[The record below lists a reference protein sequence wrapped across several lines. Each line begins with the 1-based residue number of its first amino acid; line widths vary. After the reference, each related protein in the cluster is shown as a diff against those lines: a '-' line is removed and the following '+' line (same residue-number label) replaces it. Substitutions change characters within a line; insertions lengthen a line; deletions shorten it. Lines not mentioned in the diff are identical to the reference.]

1 MPNYLNPTVVELD
14 DVNFEKID
22 FEPGTGVFKSADFA
36 ILDAG
41 SMQNLNITVDRDG
54 ERYTKQLQG
63 VCFVDSWAIS
73 RGPGAD
79 IDDNLA
85 PVDDPHSSGHGNYV
99 NNPYSGLSVPPPS
112 ENTSQLEAGPDPAN
126 FYRGGDVNGVEGA
139 NPAADPA
146 LAYDGTYY
154 HPFRGEMQLSTLD
167 ARGYDFVDPVKGGD
181 NDVDGYVHPN
191 RPSASGAG
199 TYEFLTEPKFTEDV
213 TYITTDSSGEILYSD
228 AKRQAANATKY
239 VDLDAADPYKYI
251 ATDEN
256 GEFMPYVPIT
266 GISGKERPKDQFVAE
281 AADGSALLTQ
291 SNSIMHVNI
300 TRDIKSFDK
309 NQTPEAFD
317 QRRKRGTR
325 DLLQGIVFCSM
336 VKKIFNT
343 GADDA
348 DLELKNVDFSSAE
361 ERESGLFFVNIEDS
375 EVVNSSDGIMLQQG
389 NTSENYPSQILGDG
403 ATAEEFKDWMVMKL
417 GASARTAT
425 DYVGA
430 VAGDETKR
438 EFDLRR
444 EFLRLTDP
452 NFGTISD
459 FKRDA
464 DGNQLYLD
472 GSGAETPDKLPPSTD
487 MADHIPLYKYSAVIE
502 GSGKDRTFTIPN
514 DVLHKTLLAFNG
526 YKRGRRAID
535 VDEEHG
541 IVDVSGDWTGAAA
554 GAAKVVTT
562 PSEWYPPAP
571 LGAGEDPVNNRVDGE
586 TLDDEIQYW
595 NFRTAQGEDGV
606 TVTDGEP
613 QQELEYVPFAR
624 FDKMMVYYTIDIFF
638 QQKSL
643 AEVTPDGL
651 NALTIEGSTST
662 ETGDVVT
669 TEGVG
674 YDFYDTKLNFILE
687 WVLTHEDQAAVGERN
702 SSQAA
707 DQPATATHYQTVP
720 GKKNVWEDAWN
731 VDP

>member
-73 RGPGAD
+73 RGPGGD

-99 NNPYSGLSVPPPS
+99 NNPYNGLSPPPPS
-112 ENTSQLEAGPDPAN
+112 VNTSQLEAGPDPAN
-126 FYRGGDVNGVEGA
+126 FYRGGNVNGVVGA
-139 NPAADPA
+139 GAADDPA

-154 HPFRGEMQLSTLD
+154 HSFRGEMQLSTLD

-181 NDVDGYVHPN
+181 GGSGADAYVHPN

-199 TYEFLTEPKFTEDV
+199 TYEFLTEPKFSEDV
-213 TYITTDSSGEILYSD
+213 TYVTTDASGEMLYSD
-228 AKRQAANATKY
+228 AIGGGRSRSEQY
-239 VDLDAADPYKYI
+239 L

-256 GEFMPYVPIT
+256 GEIMPYVPIT
-266 GISGKERPKDQFVAE
+266 GISGVERVLGNEVSTEDPNP
-281 AADGSALLTQ
+281 LLTQ

-300 TRDIKSFDK
+300 TRDIKNFDK

-325 DLLQGIVFCSM
+325 DLLQGIIFCSM

-348 DLELKNVDFSSAE
+348 DLELKNVDFSAAE

-389 NTSENYPSQILGDG
+389 NTAENYPSNQLDNQNFDAWIR
-403 ATAEEFKDWMVMKL
+403 MKL
-417 GASARTAT
+417 GGAAVGGA
-425 DYVGA
+425 YVPGTPVLA
-430 VAGDETKR
+430 AETKR

-472 GSGAETPDKLPPSTD
+472 GSGAETTDSQLDPSNKYE
-487 MADHIPLYKYSAVIE
+487 PLYEYSAVVE

-541 IVDVSGDWTGAAA
+541 KVDVSGDWTDAAA

-571 LGAGEDPVNNRVDGE
+571 LGAGDDPVNNRVDGQ
-586 TLDDEIQYW
+586 TLDDEIKYW
-595 NFRTAQGEDGV
+595 NFRTAQGSDGV
-606 TVTDGEP
+606 AVTDGEP
-613 QQELEYVPFAR
+613 HQELEYVPFVR

-687 WVLTHEDQAAVGERN
+687 WVLTHEDQEAVGERN

-731 VDP
+731 AP

>member
-22 FEPGTGVFKSADFA
+22 FGPGTGVFKSADFA

-54 ERYTKQLQG
+54 ERFTKQLQG
-63 VCFVDSWAIS
+63 VCFVDSWATS
-73 RGPGAD
+73 RGDPSTG
-79 IDDNLA
+79 IDDTLA
-85 PVDDPHSSGHGNYV
+85 PVDDPDPAGHGNYV
-99 NNPYSGLSVPPPS
+99 NNPYNGLSVPI

-126 FYRGGDVNGVEGA
+126 FYRGGGVNGVEGA
-139 NPAADPA
+139 DPGDDPA

-181 NDVDGYVHPN
+181 GGSGATAYVHPN
-191 RPSASGAG
+191 RPSTTGAG
-199 TYEFLTEPKFTEDV
+199 KYEFLTEPKFTEDV
-213 TYITTDSSGEILYSD
+213 TYVTIDGSGVLLYSD
-228 AKRQAANATKY
+228 ALEAGRNREDKY
-239 VDLDAADPYKYI
+239 L

-256 GEFMPYVPIT
+256 GEIMPYVPIT
-266 GISGKERPKDQFVAE
+266 GISGVERVLGTDVDATTDPNP
-281 AADGSALLTQ
+281 LLTQ

-300 TRDIKSFDK
+300 TRDIKNFDK

-325 DLLQGIVFCSM
+325 DLLQGIIFCSM

-343 GADDA
+343 GTDDA

-389 NTSENYPSQILGDG
+389 NTDENYPSNMLGTQD
-403 ATAEEFKDWMVMKL
+403 FKAWMEMKL
-417 GASARTAT
+417 GAAAFDDVNAYEPDTSVRE
-425 DYVGA
+425 G
-430 VAGDETKR
+430 ETKR

-472 GSGAETPDKLPPSTD
+472 ASGAETTNSQYDSSNKYE
-487 MADHIPLYKYSAVIE
+487 PLYEYSAVVE

-535 VDEEHG
+535 FDEEHG
-541 IVDVSGDWTGAAA
+541 KVDVSGDWTGAET

-562 PSEWYPPAP
+562 PSEWYPPADVVD
-571 LGAGEDPVNNRVDGE
+571 GSIDNRVDGQ
-586 TLDDEIQYW
+586 TLDDEIKYW
-595 NFRTAQGEDGV
+595 NFRTAQGQGADPA
-606 TVTDGEP
+606 TDAAP
-613 QQELEYVPFAR
+613 YQELEYIPFVR
-624 FDKMMVYYTIDIFF
+624 YDKMMVYYTIDIFF

-674 YDFYDTKLNFILE
+674 NDFYDTKLNFILE
-687 WVLTHEDQAAVGERN
+687 WVLTHENQDTVAERN
-702 SSQAA
+702 SSKAA

-720 GKKNVWEDAWN
+720 GKKNVWEDAWST
-731 VDP
+731 P

>member
-73 RGPGAD
+73 RGPGGD

-99 NNPYSGLSVPPPS
+99 NNPYNGLSPPPPS
-112 ENTSQLEAGPDPAN
+112 VNTSQLEAGPDPAN
-126 FYRGGDVNGVEGA
+126 FYRGGNVNGVVGA
-139 NPAADPA
+139 GAADDPA

-154 HPFRGEMQLSTLD
+154 HSFRGEMQLSTLD

-181 NDVDGYVHPN
+181 GGSGADAYVHPN

-199 TYEFLTEPKFTEDV
+199 TYEFLTEPKFSEDV
-213 TYITTDSSGEILYSD
+213 TYVTTDASGEMLYSD
-228 AKRQAANATKY
+228 AIGGGRSRSEQY
-239 VDLDAADPYKYI
+239 L

-256 GEFMPYVPIT
+256 GEIMPYVPIT
-266 GISGKERPKDQFVAE
+266 GISGVERVLGNEVSTEDPNP
-281 AADGSALLTQ
+281 LLTQ

-300 TRDIKSFDK
+300 TRDIKNFDK

-325 DLLQGIVFCSM
+325 DLLQGIIFCSM

-389 NTSENYPSQILGDG
+389 NTAENYPSNQLDNQNFDAWIR
-403 ATAEEFKDWMVMKL
+403 MKL
-417 GASARTAT
+417 GGAAVGGA
-425 DYVGA
+425 YVPGTPVLA
-430 VAGDETKR
+430 AETKR

-472 GSGAETPDKLPPSTD
+472 GSGAETTDSQLDPSNKYE
-487 MADHIPLYKYSAVIE
+487 PLYEYSAVVE

-541 IVDVSGDWTGAAA
+541 KVDVSGDWTDAAS
-554 GAAKVVTT
+554 GVAKVVTT

-571 LGAGEDPVNNRVDGE
+571 LGAGDDPVNNRVDGQ
-586 TLDDEIQYW
+586 TLDDEIKYW
-595 NFRTAQGEDGV
+595 NFRTAQGSDGV
-606 TVTDGEP
+606 AVTDGEP
-613 QQELEYVPFAR
+613 HQELEYVPFVR

-687 WVLTHEDQAAVGERN
+687 WVLTHEDQEAVGERN

-731 VDP
+731 AP

>member
-22 FEPGTGVFKSADFA
+22 FAPGTGVFKSADFA

-63 VCFVDSWAIS
+63 VCFVDSWATS
-73 RGPGAD
+73 RGTASTG
-79 IDDNLA
+79 IDDTLA
-85 PVDDPHSSGHGNYV
+85 PVENPDPAGHGNYEDTFS
-99 NNPYSGLSVPPPS
+99 YSGAPEDNV
-112 ENTSQLEAGPDPAN
+112 SQLEVGPNPAN
-126 FYRGGDVNGVEGA
+126 FYNNTPVS
-139 NPAADPA
+139 AAAAAIDPA
-146 LAYDGTYY
+146 LAMDNAGSY
-154 HPFRGEMQLSTLD
+154 HAFRGEMQLSAID
-167 ARGYDFVDPVKGGD
+167 DRGYVFVDPVHGGSS
-181 NDVDGYVHPN
+181 VDGTTYVHPN
-191 RPSASGAG
+191 PPSMTGAG
-199 TYEFLTEPKFTEDV
+199 KYEFLTEPKFTEDV
-213 TYITTDSSGEILYSD
+213 TYMTVFLPDASGVLLYSD
-228 AKRQAANATKY
+228 AIGAGQKRSE
-239 VDLDAADPYKYI
+239 LHL

-256 GEFMPYVPIT
+256 GEIMPYVPIT
-266 GISGKERPKDQFVAE
+266 GISGVERVL
-281 AADGSALLTQ
+281 GSEVSTEDPNPLLTQ

-300 TRDIKSFDK
+300 TRDVKNFDK

-325 DLLQGIVFCSM
+325 DLLQGIIFCSM

-343 GADDA
+343 GTDDA

-389 NTSENYPSQILGDG
+389 NTAENYPSNQLDSQAFDAWIR
-403 ATAEEFKDWMVMKL
+403 MKL
-417 GASARTAT
+417 GAA
-425 DYVGA
+425 A
-430 VAGDETKR
+430 VAGAYVPGDSVRAAETKR

-444 EFLRLTDP
+444 EFLRLSDP

-472 GSGAETPDKLPPSTD
+472 ASGVETTDSQLTPSNKYE
-487 MADHIPLYKYSAVIE
+487 PLYEYSAVVE

-541 IVDVSGDWTGAAA
+541 KVDVSGDWTDAAA

-586 TLDDEIQYW
+586 TLDDEIKYW
-595 NFRTAQGEDGV
+595 NFRTAQGQGANPA
-606 TVTDGEP
+606 TDAA
-613 QQELEYVPFAR
+613 QLQELEYIPFVR
-624 FDKMMVYYTIDIFF
+624 YDKMMVYYTIDIFF

-687 WVLTHEDQAAVGERN
+687 WVLTHEDQEAVAQRN
-702 SSQAA
+702 SSEAA

-731 VDP
+731 A

>member
-63 VCFVDSWAIS
+63 VCFVDSWAIN
-73 RGPGAD
+73 RGPGGD

-99 NNPYSGLSVPPPS
+99 NNPYNGLTGIPS

-139 NPAADPA
+139 APGSDPA

-181 NDVDGYVHPN
+181 GGSGADAYVHPN

-199 TYEFLTEPKFTEDV
+199 TYEFLTEPKFSEDV
-213 TYITTDSSGEILYSD
+213 TYITTDASGEILYSD
-228 AKRQAANATKY
+228 AKRVAAGGTKY
-239 VDLDAADPYKYI
+239 VDLTSSDPYKYI

-266 GISGKERPKDQFVAE
+266 GISGKERPKDQFVVDL
-281 AADGSALLTQ
+281 DGSALLTQ

-348 DLELKNVDFSSAE
+348 DLELKNVDFSAAE

-375 EVVNSSDGIMLQQG
+375 EVVQITAGGDGVPLQQG
-389 NTSENYPSQILGDG
+389 NTSENYPSQMLGTE
-403 ATAEEFKDWMVMKL
+403 AFKDWMVMKL
-417 GASARTAT
+417 GAAARAPA
-425 DYVGA
+425 DYEGNVNT
-430 VAGDETKR
+430 DETKR

-464 DGNQLYLD
+464 DGRQLYLD
-472 GSGAETPDKLPPSTD
+472 GSGAETTDKLPPFEG
-487 MADHIPLYKYSAVIE
+487 MADHIPLYEYSAVIE

-541 IVDVSGDWTGAAA
+541 KVDVSGDWTDAAL
-554 GAAKVVTT
+554 GVAKVVTT
-562 PSEWYPPAP
+562 PSEWYPPEP
-571 LGAGEDPVNNRVDGE
+571 LGAGDDPVNNRVDGQ
-586 TLDDEIQYW
+586 TLDDEIKYW
-595 NFRTAQGEDGV
+595 NFRTAQGSDGV
-606 TVTDGEP
+606 AVTDGEP
-613 QQELEYVPFAR
+613 HQELEYVPFVR

-687 WVLTHEDQAAVGERN
+687 WVLTHEDQNAVGERN

-707 DQPATATHYQTVP
+707 DQTATATHYQTVP
-720 GKKNVWEDAWN
+720 GKKNVWEDDWN
-731 VDP
+731 AP

>member
-22 FEPGTGVFKSADFA
+22 FEPGTGVFKAADFA

-54 ERYTKQLQG
+54 ERFTKQLQG
-63 VCFVDSWAIS
+63 VCFVDSWAVS
-73 RGPGAD
+73 RGTASTG
-79 IDDNLA
+79 IDDSLA
-85 PVDDPHSSGHGNYV
+85 PVDNPDPAGHGNYEDSFTG
-99 NNPYSGLSVPPPS
+99 YSGAPS
-112 ENTSQLEAGPDPAN
+112 DNVSQLEAGPRPAN
-126 FYRGGDVNGVEGA
+126 FYNNIQVSAADGGDALN
-139 NPAADPA
+139 DPA
-146 LAYDGTYY
+146 LARDKAGSY
-154 HPFRGEMQLSTLD
+154 HAFRGEMQLSAID
-167 ARGYDFVDPVKGGD
+167 DRGYVFVDPVLGGSS
-181 NDVDGYVHPN
+181 VDGTTYVHPN
-191 RPSASGAG
+191 PPSASGAG
-199 TYEFLTEPKFTEDV
+199 KYEFLTEPKFTEDV
-213 TYITTDSSGEILYSD
+213 TYVTTDTSGELLYSD
-228 AKRQAANATKY
+228 AIGAGQTRST
-239 VDLDAADPYKYI
+239 DFL

-256 GEFMPYVPIT
+256 GEIMPYVPIT
-266 GISGKERPKDQFVAE
+266 GISGVERVLGESVEPTDP
-281 AADGSALLTQ
+281 SPLLTQ

-300 TRDIKSFDK
+300 TRDIKNFDK

-325 DLLQGIVFCSM
+325 DLLQGIIFCSM

-343 GADDA
+343 GTDDA

-375 EVVNSSDGIMLQQG
+375 EVVNSSSGIMLQQG
-389 NTSENYPSQILGDG
+389 NTDENYPINQLDG
-403 ATAEEFKDWMVMKL
+403 TEFDDWIRMKL
-417 GASARTAT
+417 GAA
-425 DYVGA
+425 A
-430 VAGDETKR
+430 VAGEYEPGNSVRAEETKR

-472 GSGAETPDKLPPSTD
+472 ASGAETTESQYNPENKYE
-487 MADHIPLYKYSAVIE
+487 PLYEYSAVVE

-541 IVDVSGDWTGAAA
+541 KVDVSGDWTGAEN
-554 GAAKVVTT
+554 GDAKVVTT
-562 PSEWYPPAP
+562 PSEWYPPADVV
-571 LGAGEDPVNNRVDGE
+571 DPIDNRVDGQ
-586 TLDDEIQYW
+586 TLDDEIKYW
-595 NFRTAQGEDGV
+595 NFRTDQGEGE
-606 TVTDGEP
+606 TDAEP
-613 QQELEYVPFAR
+613 KQELEYVPFVR
-624 FDKMMVYYTIDIFF
+624 YDKMMVYYTIDIFF

-687 WVLTHEDQAAVGERN
+687 WVLTHEDQEDVAKRN
-702 SSQAA
+702 SSEAA
-707 DQPATATHYQTVP
+707 DQPATTTHYQTVP

-731 VDP
+731 SS

>member
-22 FEPGTGVFKSADFA
+22 FEPGTGVFKAADFA

-54 ERYTKQLQG
+54 ERFTKQLQG
-63 VCFVDSWAIS
+63 VCFVDSWATS
-73 RGPGAD
+73 RGTASTG
-79 IDDNLA
+79 IDDSLA
-85 PVDDPHSSGHGNYV
+85 PIDNPNPAGHGNYEDTGEDTYPGAPV
-99 NNPYSGLSVPPPS
+99 NNV
-112 ENTSQLEAGPDPAN
+112 SQLEVGPDPEN
-126 FYRGGDVNGVEGA
+126 FYNNILVSAA
-139 NPAADPA
+139 NEPA
-146 LAYDGTYY
+146 LARDKAGLY
-154 HPFRGEMQLSTLD
+154 HAFRGEMQLSAID
-167 ARGYDFVDPVKGGD
+167 DRGYVFVDPVKGGS
-181 NDVDGYVHPN
+181 NAAASYVHPN
-191 RPSASGAG
+191 PPSTTGAG
-199 TYEFLTEPKFTEDV
+199 KYEFLTEPKFTEDV
-213 TYITTDSSGEILYSD
+213 TYMTTDTSGVLLYSD
-228 AKRQAANATKY
+228 AIGAGQTRSEAHLAR
-239 VDLDAADPYKYI
+239 
-251 ATDEN
+251 DEN
-256 GEFMPYVPIT
+256 GEIMPYVPIT
-266 GISGKERPKDQFVAE
+266 GISGVERVRETAVLASDPNP
-281 AADGSALLTQ
+281 LLTQ

-300 TRDIKSFDK
+300 TRDIKNFDK

-325 DLLQGIVFCSM
+325 DLIQGIIFCSM

-343 GADDA
+343 GTDDA

-389 NTSENYPSQILGDG
+389 NTDENYPTGVLGSQTFRMWIIDQ
-403 ATAEEFKDWMVMKL
+403 L
-417 GASARTAT
+417 GAAQRTES
-425 DYVGA
+425 GA
-430 VAGDETKR
+430 YEDSVVADETKR

-464 DGNQLYLD
+464 DGRQLYLD
-472 GSGAETPDKLPPSTD
+472 ASGVETTESQYDPENKYE
-487 MADHIPLYKYSAVIE
+487 PLYEYSAVVE

-541 IVDVSGDWTGAAA
+541 KVDVSGDWTGAEN
-554 GAAKVVTT
+554 GDAKVVTT
-562 PSEWYPPAP
+562 PSEWYPPADVD
-571 LGAGEDPVNNRVDGE
+571 DPIDNRVDGQ
-586 TLDDEIQYW
+586 TLDDEIKYW
-595 NFRTAQGEDGV
+595 NFRTAQGAGADPA
-606 TVTDGEP
+606 TDAAP
-613 QQELEYVPFAR
+613 QQELEYIPFVR
-624 FDKMMVYYTIDIFF
+624 YDKMMVYYTIDIFF

-687 WVLTHEDQAAVGERN
+687 WVLTHEDQEDVAKRN
-702 SSQAA
+702 SSEAA
-707 DQPATATHYQTVP
+707 DQPATTTHYQTVP
-720 GKKNVWEDAWN
+720 GKKNVWEDAW
-731 VDP
+731 DTS

>member
-22 FEPGTGVFKSADFA
+22 FAPGTGVFKSADFA

-54 ERYTKQLQG
+54 ERFTKQLQG
-63 VCFVDSWAIS
+63 VCFVDSWATS
-73 RGPGAD
+73 RGTASTG
-79 IDDNLA
+79 IDDTLA
-85 PVDDPHSSGHGNYV
+85 PVENPDPAGHGNYDGSFPAGYSSAPE
-99 NNPYSGLSVPPPS
+99 NNV
-112 ENTSQLEAGPDPAN
+112 SQLEVGPDPAN
-126 FYRGGDVNGVEGA
+126 FYNNTAAAGGA
-139 NPAADPA
+139 PATDPA
-146 LAYDGTYY
+146 LAMDNAGLY
-154 HPFRGEMQLSTLD
+154 HAFRGEMQLSAID
-167 ARGYDFVDPVKGGD
+167 DRGYDFVDPRWGGSS
-181 NDVDGYVHPN
+181 VDGTTYVHPN
-191 RPSASGAG
+191 PPSESGAG
-199 TYEFLTEPKFTEDV
+199 KYEFLTEPKFTEDV
-213 TYITTDSSGEILYSD
+213 TYMTTDASGDLLYSD
-228 AKRQAANATKY
+228 AIGAGQTRSE
-239 VDLDAADPYKYI
+239 DHL

-256 GEFMPYVPIT
+256 GEIMPYVPIT
-266 GISGKERPKDQFVAE
+266 GISGVKREL
-281 AADGSALLTQ
+281 GSIVETSDPNPLLTQ

-300 TRDIKSFDK
+300 TRDIKNFDK

-325 DLLQGIVFCSM
+325 DLLQGIIFCSM

-343 GADDA
+343 GTDDA

-389 NTSENYPSQILGDG
+389 NTSENYPTGVLSSQ
-403 ATAEEFKDWMVMKL
+403 TFKTWITDQL
-417 GASARTAT
+417 GAAADLNADAYAGS
-425 DYVGA
+425 V
-430 VAGDETKR
+430 VADETKR

-464 DGNQLYLD
+464 DGRQLYLD
-472 GSGAETPDKLPPSTD
+472 ASGVETTDSQYDPSNKYE
-487 MADHIPLYKYSAVIE
+487 PLYEYSAVVE

-541 IVDVSGDWTGAAA
+541 KVDVSGDWTGAEN
-554 GAAKVVTT
+554 GVAKVVTT

-571 LGAGEDPVNNRVDGE
+571 LGAGEDPVNNRVDGQ
-586 TLDDEIQYW
+586 TLDDEIKYW
-595 NFRTAQGEDGV
+595 NFRTAQGEGANPA
-606 TVTDGEP
+606 TDAAP
-613 QQELEYVPFAR
+613 QQELEYIPFVR
-624 FDKMMVYYTIDIFF
+624 YDKMMVYYTIDIFF

-687 WVLTHEDQAAVGERN
+687 WVLTHEEQDTVAKRN
-702 SSQAA
+702 SSKAA

-720 GKKNVWEDAWN
+720 GKKNVWEDAWST
-731 VDP
+731 P

>member
-22 FEPGTGVFKSADFA
+22 FEPGTGVFKAADFA

-54 ERYTKQLQG
+54 ERFTKQLQG
-63 VCFVDSWAIS
+63 VCFVDSWAVS
-73 RGPGAD
+73 RGPGVD

-85 PVDDPHSSGHGNYV
+85 PVDNPNSSGHGNYV
-99 NNPYSGLSVPPPS
+99 NNPYEGLGAPTV
-112 ENTSQLEAGPDPAN
+112 NTSQLEAGPNPAN
-126 FYRGGDVNGVEGA
+126 FYRGDVVNGNFTAGA
-139 NPAADPA
+139 ADDPA
-146 LAYDGTYY
+146 LAFDGQYY

-181 NDVDGYVHPN
+181 GSTGADAYVHPN
-191 RPSASGAG
+191 PPSTTGAG
-199 TYEFLTEPKFTEDV
+199 KYEFLTEPKFTEDV
-213 TYITTDSSGEILYSD
+213 TYVTIDTSGDFLYSD
-228 AKRQAANATKY
+228 AIGAGQTRSEDHLAR
-239 VDLDAADPYKYI
+239 
-251 ATDEN
+251 DEN
-256 GEFMPYVPIT
+256 GEIMPYVPIT
-266 GISGKERPKDQFVAE
+266 GISGVERVLGVSVE
-281 AADGSALLTQ
+281 ASDPNPLLTQ

-300 TRDIKSFDK
+300 TRDIKNFDK

-325 DLLQGIVFCSM
+325 DLLQGIIFCSM

-343 GADDA
+343 GTDDA

-389 NTSENYPSQILGDG
+389 NTDENYPSNQLDSQGFGD
-403 ATAEEFKDWMVMKL
+403 WIRMKL
-417 GASARTAT
+417 GAA
-425 DYVGA
+425 A
-430 VAGDETKR
+430 VAGEYVPGNSVRAEETKR

-472 GSGAETPDKLPPSTD
+472 ASGVETTDSQYNPSNKYE
-487 MADHIPLYKYSAVIE
+487 PLYEYSAVIE

-541 IVDVSGDWTGAAA
+541 KVDVSGDWTDADLGV
-554 GAAKVVTT
+554 AKVVTT

-571 LGAGEDPVNNRVDGE
+571 LGAGEDPVNNRVDGQ
-586 TLDDEIQYW
+586 TLDDEIKYW
-595 NFRTAQGEDGV
+595 NFRTAQGQGANPA
-606 TVTDGEP
+606 TDAAQ
-613 QQELEYVPFAR
+613 QQELEYIPFVR
-624 FDKMMVYYTIDIFF
+624 YDKMMVYYTIDIFF

-674 YDFYDTKLNFILE
+674 NDFYDTKLNFILE
-687 WVLTHEDQAAVGERN
+687 WVLTHEDQEDVAKRN
-702 SSQAA
+702 SSEAA

-720 GKKNVWEDAWN
+720 GKKNVWEDAW
-731 VDP
+731 DTS